1 MMITVRWEYFIT
13 SETSHLGNPCRFC
26 GQDHDAVGIGGC
38 PGRPSPAM
46 LSDAID
52 ALLACSQGRAFT
64 LERLEAQAILDVL
77 ETMNPYGTF
86 EEE

>member
-1 MMITVRWEYFIT
+1 MNKWDYFVNR
-13 SETSHLGNPCRFC
+13 ETSHRGDPCRFC
-26 GQDHDAVGIGGC
+26 GQDHDAVSIGRC

-46 LSDAID
+46 LRYAID
-52 ALLACSQGRAFT
+52 ALLACSQGRAFD

-86 EEE
+86 DGAP